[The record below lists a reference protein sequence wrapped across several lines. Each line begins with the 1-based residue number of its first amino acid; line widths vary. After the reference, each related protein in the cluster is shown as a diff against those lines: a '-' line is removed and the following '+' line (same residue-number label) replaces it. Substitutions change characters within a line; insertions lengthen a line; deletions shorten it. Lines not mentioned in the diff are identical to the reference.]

1 MSSLELVITM
11 LLLTSVEGDAAVA
24 VPWKEEGEVPAWS
37 DGGGGT
43 QKLLI
48 DICGRQDAKST
59 PKTTGPQFK
68 LCSKFEKGLNKN
80 ILSRKRDKHT
90 EKLGGGMRR
99 I

>member
-1 MSSLELVITM
+1 M
-11 LLLTSVEGDAAVA
+11 LLLTLAEGDAAAA
-24 VPWKEEGEVPAWS
+24 VPWKEEGGGASMVGW
-37 DGGGGT
+37 GGGT
-43 QKLLI
+43 KKLLI

-59 PKTTGPQFK
+59 PKTTSPQFK